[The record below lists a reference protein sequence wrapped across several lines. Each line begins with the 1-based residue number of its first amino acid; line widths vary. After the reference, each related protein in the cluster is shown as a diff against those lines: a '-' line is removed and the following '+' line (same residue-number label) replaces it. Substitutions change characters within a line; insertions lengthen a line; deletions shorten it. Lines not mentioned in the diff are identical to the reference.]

1 MSIESTY
8 LSTKSHNNT
17 TFAAQYQRCTQISGL
32 FAKTLVESS
41 GIANSTPPLV
51 IFDNACGTGAVSSA
65 LYHTLKDEDQD
76 ISNWQLTCGDMAE
89 AMLRYT
95 EQRIK
100 EEGWPNARAIVVDA
114 QDTKLPSEMYTH
126 VFTAFAFN
134 LFADPKAA
142 LRECYRVLQPN
153 GTLAISVWKQC
164 GWFDTTKAAIARIP
178 VDAGEDLP
186 YPTNSEMLVLSP
198 ANKGWDSAPCIRE
211 FLFEAGFVDIEIAEV
226 KKECVMPLDD
236 LAEACLM
243 MVPFILNKFWTREQ
257 RERYADFVPTAVR
270 RYIRDTYDELGHGT
284 GVLDAEAIT
293 VVARKGQVVV
303 AGSC

>member
-1 MSIESTY
+1 MSTESAG

-17 TFAAQYQRCTQISGL
+17 TFAAQYQRCAQISDL
-32 FAKTLVESS
+32 LAKTLVEFSE
-41 GIANSTPPLV
+41 IADSTPPLV

-65 LYHTLKDEDQD
+65 LYHTLKDKDQD
-76 ISNWQLTCGDMAE
+76 LSNWQLTCGDMAE

-126 VFTAFAFN
+126 VFTAFAFS

-142 LRECYRVLQPN
+142 LRECYRILQPD
-153 GTLAISVWKQC
+153 GTLAVSLWKQC

-178 VDAGEDLP
+178 ADPGEDLP
-186 YPTNSEMLVLSP
+186 YPTHSEMLNFSP
-198 ANKGWDSAPCIRE
+198 ANRGWDSAPRIRE

-226 KKECVMPLDD
+226 KKECVMPLDE

-243 MVPFILNKFWTREQ
+243 MVPFILNKLWTREQ
-257 RERYADFVPTAVR
+257 RERYADLVPAAVR
-270 RYIRDTYDELGHGT
+270 RYIRDTYDEHGHGT
-284 GVLDAEAIT
+284 GVLDAEAIIA
-293 VVARKGQVVV
+293 VARKGRDVVE
-303 AGSC
+303 GSC